1 MAALFVCVFLFVMLS
16 EIPVVGDIMLIILFI
31 CVLWFVGSVFVEY
44 NDIVAEREAS
54 ISIQKI
60 EYACCLSNIIG

>member
-1 MAALFVCVFLFVMLS
+1 MAVLFVCVFLFVMLS

-44 NDIVAEREAS
+44 NDIVAEREATTS
-54 ISIQKI
+54 MQT
-60 EYACCLSNIIG
+60 YRR